1 MLFLVI
7 FYIELMLFKIA
18 FRHVVSEGNFKTV
31 NLYPTRLETQHYLF
45 HSNVRRLLL

>member
-18 FRHVVSEGNFKTV
+18 FRHVVSEGNFKT
-31 NLYPTRLETQHYLF
+31 LEFLVF
-45 HSNVRRLLL
+45 IPPKRSACFVRTFQ